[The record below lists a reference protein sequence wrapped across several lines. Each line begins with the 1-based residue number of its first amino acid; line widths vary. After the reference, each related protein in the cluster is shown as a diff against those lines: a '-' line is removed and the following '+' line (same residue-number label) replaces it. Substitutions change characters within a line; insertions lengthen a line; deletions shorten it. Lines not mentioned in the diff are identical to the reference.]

1 MNKFEVPSVF
11 AFVKNSI
18 HRSAIN
24 TSNNIWEFCKHEIMQ
39 KRYRIPGEIFTCI
52 VNDPCLLCFTCR
64 KVRCAFS
71 LTLRLEFVD
80 TENLAVYLPSN
91 ILCDPARK
99 SRTSWRQFSSRSA
112 AILFPDWRKFSFSWK
127 LIRSSLFF
135 NRELETEEN
144 SMNSFIS
151 IYLIIFQ
158 LIFITS
164 INITSNRHNCDN
176 NILQV
181 LNE

>member
-64 KVRCAFS
+64 KVRCAFG

-80 TENLAVYLPSN
+80 TENLAVYLRVIFYVTPLGN
-91 ILCDPARK
+91 HGRVEGNFLRAVP
-99 SRTSWRQFSSRSA
+99 QFY
-112 AILFPDWRKFSFSWK
+112 F
-127 LIRSSLFF
+127 LIDVNSPFY
-135 NRELETEEN
+135 EN
-144 SMNSFIS
+144 
-151 IYLIIFQ
+151 
-158 LIFITS
+158 
-164 INITSNRHNCDN
+164 
-176 NILQV
+176 
-181 LNE
+181 